1 MKLLLASA
9 NKMLIRKVG
18 DRFMEF
24 SIDYTRHGKIY
35 DFKNLDKIINDFIEN
50 VARFVPEANGEF
62 RSICC
67 VVNQS
72 ATELHGK
79 RLYTNSCF
87 TTGIIEGV
95 FNTRIKEYLFLN
107 TKKRVLINGEN
118 GSNVY
123 FYRFDFLQIH
133 LLASDLR
140 RYINLVQA

>member
-1 MKLLLASA
+1 MGTGLWSLVLT
-9 NKMLIRKVG
+9 
-18 DRFMEF
+18 
-24 SIDYTRHGKIY
+24 YTHHGKVY
-35 DFKNLDKIINDFIEN
+35 DFKDPDKIIDNFTEN
-50 VARFVPEANGEF
+50 VARLVPKAKDEI
-62 RSICC
+62 RLICC
-67 VVNQS
+67 IVNQS
-72 ATELHGK
+72 VTELHGR

-87 TTGIIEGV
+87 TTGITEGV

-123 FYRFDFLQIH
+123 FYRFDFLRIH